1 MQIFDLPKKAG
12 LAHLDAQ
19 YFHNEPKPGKAE
31 HVIKIQ
37 YRTKRGDPQK
47 FVIPVTADTRNINRS
62 AKRVLGEADGLLIKK
77 MSKQLNKDGVL
88 HYFGFRQVCFTE
100 GKKNGQVHFKK
111 KSDGNTQ
118 CWVIPRAEGYFEV
131 QLMWAGEPMVI
142 KVYPHKNEV
151 TKEGQSQGI
160 GYFNAQEELITFMEK
175 KHVKNV
181 AAIINDAN
189 LNYEQSGEESL
200 VGTEQ
205 ANSGGDCSGQSFEG
219 RTETAEDRETGEE
232 YFEVHSGNQGSNRL
246 GADEL
251 IASIA
256 GHAEADRLRA
266 SYSSQMVDEDGY
278 ELPPEERGIENR
290 YAKSVGRD
298 TKSFKQRAKQ
308 YMVDNNQ
315 WGDWAPEKV
324 HPAANGIG
332 ITFSVF
338 RNV

>member
-19 YFHNEPKPGKAE
+19 YFHNDPKPGIAE

-47 FVIPVTADTRNINRS
+47 FIIPVTDDTRNINRS
-62 AKRVLGEADGLLIKK
+62 AKRVMGADAGLEVKK
-77 MSKQLNKDGVL
+77 LSKQYNKDGVK
-88 HYFGFRQVCFTE
+88 HFFGFRQVCFMENT
-100 GKKNGQVHFKK
+100 KSKNVKHFKK
-111 KSDGNTQ
+111 KSDANTF
-118 CWVIPRAEGYFEV
+118 CWVFVENDHLKV
-131 QLMWAGEPMVI
+131 QIMWAGEVLTVEI
-142 KVYPHKNEV
+142 RQHKHIGEN
-151 TKEGQSQGI
+151 TKQSMGI
-160 GYFNAQEELITFMEK
+160 GYYNPEAEITQFMEM
-175 KHVKNV
+175 KHASVNDGYCEQSTV
-181 AAIINDAN
+181 DTGAAIVEDA
-189 LNYEQSGEESL
+189 EES
-200 VGTEQ
+200 
-205 ANSGGDCSGQSFEG
+205 EG
-219 RTETAEDRETGEE
+219 SKTLCEFTIREYERE
-232 YFEVHSGNQGSNRL
+232 SEIPESDSGSNRL

-251 IASIA
+251 IACIA

-266 SYSSQMVDEDGY
+266 SYSSQVVDEDGY

-290 YAKSVGRD
+290 YTKSIGRD

-332 ITFSVF
+332 TTFSVF